1 MGRLPAEFAGK
12 PITFRIPYSMPGEL
26 LVASNTQGNQFP
38 DATFLH
44 NVDKPFEIHRVL
56 VRLTGFDNQATPVM
70 IPAQPA
76 NLAKLVRLRLS
87 DTSKNETLTKAAH
100 LVDTLLS
107 NNTETWEWEDPYT
120 LVRSEGFSVQVDAQ
134 ALGTVCSPDN
144 DCNLAQVTVGNV
156 RVELA
161 FQGYLIVIAPPSEM
175 R

>member
-26 LVASNTQGNQFP
+26 LIPSNTQGQQFP

-44 NVDKPFEIHRVL
+44 NVDKPFEIHRVII
-56 VRLTGFDNQATPVM
+56 RLSGFDGAATPAL

-87 DTSKNETLTKAAH
+87 DTSKNEALTKAAH
-100 LVDTLLS
+100 SIDTLLS
-107 NNTETWEWEDPYT
+107 ANAETWEWEDPYT
-120 LVRSEGFSVQVDAQ
+120 MVRSEGFTAQVDTQ
-134 ALGTVCSPDN
+134 VLGVVCSPDAN
-144 DCNLAQVTVGNV
+144 CDLQSVTVANV

-161 FQGYLIVIAPPSEM
+161 FQGYLIVIAPPSES